1 MPVEDIDVAGASEDD
16 HDRFAMISLFDLNA
30 EKTKERGNDEFKKG
44 SSKGYEIAKRFYSLS
59 LSFDPMQHA
68 VYSNRSFA
76 NLKLGLPHF
85 AAADAERC
93 VAICPHFVKG
103 HIRLAD
109 AYLAM
114 GSIKEA
120 VSCLR
125 DAIQGPCS
133 GNEEDVQFLK
143 KKMQE
148 SMSPDSANRVMVMK
162 HAMGFDDPS
171 LIHEPIFG
179 VRTGRTVPSIQLPFQ
194 KNGLRAQ
201 LKRMSCLSLAMLYG
215 MLHIT
220 LGAALPRPSCN
231 TNSSHLTDSES
242 NTVFTCLDDAPALLP
257 CSSLATA
264 RP

>member
-1 MPVEDIDVAGASEDD
+1 VQSGSRAQERPVEDITGTSEDD
-16 HDRFAMISLFDLNA
+16 HDRIAMISLFDLNA
-30 EKTKERGNDEFKKG
+30 EKTKERGNEEFKKG

-59 LSFDPMQHA
+59 LSFDPLQHA

-148 SMSPDSANRVMVMK
+148 SMSPDSGTRVMTMK

-179 VRTGRTVPSIQLPFQ
+179 VRTGSTPSIDYD
-194 KNGLRAQ
+194 
-201 LKRMSCLSLAMLYG
+201 C
-215 MLHIT
+215 H
-220 LGAALPRPSCN
+220 
-231 TNSSHLTDSES
+231 SERWS
-242 NTVFTCLDDAPALLP
+242 QVESPI
-257 CSSLATA
+257 
-264 RP
+264 